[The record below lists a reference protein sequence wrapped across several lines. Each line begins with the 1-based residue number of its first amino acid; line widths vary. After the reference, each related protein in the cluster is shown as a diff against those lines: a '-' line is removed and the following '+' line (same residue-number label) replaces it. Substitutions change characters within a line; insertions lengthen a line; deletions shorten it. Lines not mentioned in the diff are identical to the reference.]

1 MNDCLMQD
9 LKKNLKCLEAAG
21 CLFKTE
27 FYQYYFFFYIHK
39 TFPIS
44 LMCHVLKTLGFLCN
58 SISVHPTDLIWFLNN
73 NVVYFV
79 YFVT

>member
-1 MNDCLMQD
+1 MNDSLMQD

-58 SISVHPTDLIWFLNN
+58 SI
-73 NVVYFV
+73 NVSSYRPYLVSEYIL
-79 YFVT
+79 YILSREG